1 MPRIDYDK
9 ITDDQ
14 LRAAEEFVAEC
25 VDGMEFKARRDSLPF
40 CNDEAYEKYGFV
52 PQNVRAYRDRTGG
65 GLRRKSTRRKSTR
78 RKSIKR
84 KSIKRKSIKRKS
96 IKRKST
102 KRKSMKR
109 KNTRRRR
116 R

>member
-1 MPRIDYDK
+1 MPRINYDQ
-9 ITDDQ
+9 ISDAQ
-14 LRAAEEFVAEC
+14 LREAENYVRDC
-25 VDGMEFKARRDSLPF
+25 IDSLEFKFTGDPLPY
-40 CNDEAYEKYGFV
+40 CNKKAFKKYGFV

-65 GLRRKSTRRKSTR
+65 ARRKSTRRKSTR

-96 IKRKST
+96 TKRKSM

-116 R
+116 